1 MKCIADQMD
10 LADIKS
16 IIQMTSVVYMFFP
29 RAHRTFSSVDYTLGF
44 KLSLTHLR
52 NCDHIKYLS
61 DHNDTNVEINKK
73 FQTIHKEVSDPKHL

>member
-44 KLSLTHLR
+44 KLSLNTL
-52 NCDHIKYLS
+52 
-61 DHNDTNVEINKK
+61 KK
-73 FQTIHKEVSDPKHL
+73 L